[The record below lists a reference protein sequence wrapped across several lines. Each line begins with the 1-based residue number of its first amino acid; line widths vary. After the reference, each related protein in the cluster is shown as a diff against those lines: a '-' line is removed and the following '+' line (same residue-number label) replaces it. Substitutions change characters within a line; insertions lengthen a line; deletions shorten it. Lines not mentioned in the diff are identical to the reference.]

1 MVRAEPGGDQATY
14 CVSLLKTLQP
24 SEGRRQQEMQRRG
37 AGQGCRMEVQGRDS
51 GQGFRAGVQSRRA
64 GQGFMAGVQGRV
76 QGRGAGQQ
84 PQPASPPSTG
94 VYVTLRATPSV
105 GMNGG
110 GRRAEAEALRC

>member
-51 GQGFRAGVQSRRA
+51 GQGFRAGVQSR
-64 GQGFMAGVQGRV
+64 
-76 QGRGAGQQ
+76 GAG
-84 PQPASPPSTG
+84 
-94 VYVTLRATPSV
+94 R
-105 GMNGG
+105 
-110 GRRAEAEALRC
+110 

>member
-1 MVRAEPGGDQATY
+1 MQDGGAGPGFRSGVQ
-14 CVSLLKTLQP
+14 
-24 SEGRRQQEMQRRG
+24 GRG
-37 AGQGCRMEVQGRDS
+37 AEQGCRAVVQRIHG
-51 GQGFRAGVQSRRA
+51 RRA